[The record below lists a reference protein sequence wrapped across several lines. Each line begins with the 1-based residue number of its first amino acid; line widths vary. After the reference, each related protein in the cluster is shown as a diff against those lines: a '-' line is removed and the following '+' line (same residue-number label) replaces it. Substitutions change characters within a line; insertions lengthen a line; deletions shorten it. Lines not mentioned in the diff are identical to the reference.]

1 MSLQLMQLLVS
12 KRLVSKLFIIV
23 LFSLSLVNDY
33 YIISLFKDVYKR
45 LDFDHCY

>member
-1 MSLQLMQLLVS
+1 MHLLVS

-23 LFSLSLVNDY
+23 LFSLSLVND
-33 YIISLFKDVYKR
+33 IISLFKDEYKR

>member
-1 MSLQLMQLLVS
+1 MHLLVS

-23 LFSLSLVNDY
+23 LFSLSLVNDT
-33 YIISLFKDVYKR
+33 ISLFKDEYKR

>member
-1 MSLQLMQLLVS
+1 MQLLVS

-33 YIISLFKDVYKR
+33 YIIGLFKDVYKR

>member
-1 MSLQLMQLLVS
+1 MQLLVS
-12 KRLVSKLFIIV
+12 KRLVSKLFI
-23 LFSLSLVNDY
+23 NDY

>member
-1 MSLQLMQLLVS
+1 MQLLVS

-33 YIISLFKDVYKR
+33 YWSGQVHL
-45 LDFDHCY
+45 LPATGTL